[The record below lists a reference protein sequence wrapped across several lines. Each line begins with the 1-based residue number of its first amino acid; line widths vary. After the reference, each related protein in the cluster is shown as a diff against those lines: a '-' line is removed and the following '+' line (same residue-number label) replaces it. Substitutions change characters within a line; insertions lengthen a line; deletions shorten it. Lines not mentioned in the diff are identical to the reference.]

1 MNTLCITG
9 APSAEFNTLSGLL
22 FQSGLSQAQPIERQA
37 RLSMADWHAK
47 VAPVLQRKQPL
58 GRLWDEVA
66 TDLLLTNLHQPCWG
80 WAEPESL
87 WALDY
92 WAELEPGIHFLLLT
106 CDPQD
111 YLAHCLLTEEDLDE
125 KTCLEQWRS
134 HHERL
139 LNFYLANPE
148 RCLLVNARQAVIK
161 PTALLEKLNERW
173 QLGLQMPEPQSLPAL
188 PGARQTAPLTLARHL
203 ADKTLREAGG
213 NLTPLHQELQAAQQ
227 PLTDVDTEKDEDGTL
242 QGQAELSLASILKD
256 YQRRCA
262 QDLSED
268 ERRQLNVL
276 KQENAKL
283 LEKLHQVQE
292 KLESATQQHQ
302 ALQQS
307 LVETR
312 KALTRHQ
319 ENEKSLEESKQENE
333 LLLLQLHQ
341 VQEELEA
348 TFLKHQENEKA
359 LQQSRQSAA
368 DVTKERDQAR
378 QQAEQHKQA
387 LAGMAQARDKALRS
401 QQQAEKALEESKQE
415 NELLLLQLHQV
426 QEELESYFLQ
436 HQQATKDNE
445 QLAAETRRLK
455 QQLSTFEQEQAE
467 QSQGWL
473 KRIIGRKKD
482 RQPQLAYEHIQLQH
496 EQVNPD
502 YEHLWIRLK
511 NPTFGTRHAEAW
523 SFRLSCAGVRPGD
536 FGSQP
541 KLELPEQK
549 EQLFEHWFEESRDDH
564 GPKLELRFALPD
576 AMDGGVWKKIQPQDQ
591 QLLRSLIQQLP
602 QMLESLAQQGRRVSR
617 DWADWQRLAADM
629 QRIHSAKAK

>member
-9 APSAEFNTLSGLL
+9 APNAEFNTLSGLL

-66 TDLLLTNLHQPCWG
+66 TDLLLANLHQTCWG
-80 WAEPESL
+80 WADQGSL

-111 YLAHCLLTEEDLDE
+111 YLAHCLLTEEDPDE

-148 RCLLVNARQAVIK
+148 RCLLVNARQALIK
-161 PTALLEKLNERW
+161 PTALLDKLNERW
-173 QLGLQMPEPQSLPAL
+173 QFGLQMPQAQSLPAL

-203 ADKTLREAGG
+203 ADKTLQEAGG

-227 PLTDVDTEKDEDGTL
+227 PLTNMDAEKGEDGTL
-242 QGQAELSLASILKD
+242 QGQAELPLASILKD

-268 ERRQLNVL
+268 ERRQLSEL
-276 KQENAKL
+276 KQENEL
-283 LEKLHQVQE
+283 LLAQLHQVQE
-292 KLESATQQHQ
+292 ELEATFLKHQ
-302 ALQQS
+302 ESEKALQQAKQAAAKITHEPGQAS
-307 LVETR
+307 APQQ
-312 KALTRHQ
+312 KA
-319 ENEKSLEESKQENE
+319 EKALEESQQENE

-341 VQEELEA
+341 VQEELE
-348 TFLKHQENEKA
+348 N
-359 LQQSRQSAA
+359 
-368 DVTKERDQAR
+368 
-378 QQAEQHKQA
+378 
-387 LAGMAQARDKALRS
+387 
-401 QQQAEKALEESKQE
+401 
-415 NELLLLQLHQV
+415 
-426 QEELESYFLQ
+426 YFLQ

-473 KRIIGRKKD
+473 HRVIGRKKD
-482 RQPQLAYEHIQLQH
+482 TKPQLAYEHIQLQH

-629 QRIHSAKAK
+629 QRIHQAKAK